1 MSERQTFS
9 FLSRTLQSAGLQP
22 KTRYGQNFLIDLNL
36 LGILIDGAELSRT
49 DVVLEIGTGLGSL
62 TKTLASRAGRVITV
76 EVDRDL
82 QALAARELQ
91 SIPNVELHTCDALRN
106 KNHLRREI
114 LDAVAAAMSQIG
126 GAKFK
131 LVANLPYNVA
141 TPIISNLLTETPLVD
156 RMVVTI
162 QKELADRITA
172 PPGCKDYSALSV
184 WMQALGD
191 CEILRVLPPSV
202 FWPRPKV
209 DSAILRILPR
219 EEKRR
224 RIVDLD
230 FFHTKLRALFFH
242 RRKFLRSQLA
252 TAVHE
257 ELEKPEVDAILEQQ
271 RLEPSLRAEQLS
283 VEQIIDLLDAC
294 RSAITR
300 KSPTL
305 KNAAKDES
313 QGEPRSE
320 D

>member
-1 MSERQTFS
+1 MSERQTLT
-9 FLSRTLQSAGLQP
+9 FLAKTLERAGLQP

-36 LGILIDGAELSRT
+36 LDILLQGADLGRS

-62 TKTLASRAGRVITV
+62 TKSLAARAGRVITV

-82 QALAARELQ
+82 QALAARELG

-114 LDAVAAAMSQIG
+114 LDAVASAMSQID
-126 GAKFK
+126 GATFK

-141 TPIISNLLTETPLVD
+141 TPIISNLLTESPLVE

-162 QKELADRITA
+162 QKELGDRIVA

-184 WMQALGD
+184 WMQALCD
-191 CEILRVLPPSV
+191 CEILRVLPPTV

-209 DSAILRILPR
+209 DSAILRIRPNA
-219 EEKRR
+219 EKRE
-224 RIVDLD
+224 RIRDLE

-252 TAVHE
+252 TAVQE
-257 ELEKPEVDAILEQQ
+257 ELDKADVDAILEKFG
-271 RLEPSLRAEQLS
+271 LAPNLRAEQLT
-283 VEQIIDLLDAC
+283 VDQIIELLEAF
-294 RSAITR
+294 RETTLR
-300 KSPTL
+300 KKSST
-305 KNAAKDES
+305 
-313 QGEPRSE
+313 G
-320 D
+320 